1 MLLTAQRHPFAN
13 VITGLGIATVV
24 LSAAALTPAG
34 AKAQP
39 KQRQS
44 LMALLE
50 PEPLEAEPEP
60 ASKLLLMRTDRR
72 IASTGDP
79 IWELLL
85 EIPGEPQRRF
95 EAVSGR
101 ANRQTADRDRMGSR
115 APLPSGTYSV
125 GVVEPLAE
133 GAYPELG
140 PVWISIEPNFITGR
154 RVLGIHQDPSAGI
167 NNTQSGTL
175 GCIGLVRKADM
186 LELARLID
194 SNGTT
199 QLDVID

>member
-1 MLLTAQRHPFAN
+1 MLLTAQRLPFTN
-13 VITGLGIATVV
+13 VISGLSLATLVF
-24 LSAAALTPAG
+24 SAAALPP
-34 AKAQP
+34 AKAEARPQ
-39 KQRQS
+39 QRQS

-50 PEPLEAEPEP
+50 PQPIEAKEEL
-60 ASKLLLMRTDRR
+60 ASKLLLKRTDRR

-79 IWELLL
+79 IWELML

-95 EAVSGR
+95 DAVSGR
-101 ANRQTADRDRMGSR
+101 ANRQNADRDRMGSR
-115 APLPSGTYSV
+115 APLPIGSYSV
-125 GVVEPLAE
+125 GVVEPLAA

>member
-1 MLLTAQRHPFAN
+1 MLLTAQRLPFTN
-13 VITGLGIATVV
+13 VISGLSLATLVF
-24 LSAAALTPAG
+24 SGAALPP
-34 AKAQP
+34 AKAEARPQ
-39 KQRQS
+39 QRQS

-50 PEPLEAEPEP
+50 PQPIEAKQEL
-60 ASKLLLMRTDRR
+60 ASKLLLKRTDRR

-79 IWELLL
+79 IWELML

-95 EAVSGR
+95 DAVSGR
-101 ANRQTADRDRMGSR
+101 ANRQNADRDRMGSR
-115 APLPSGTYSV
+115 APLPIGSYSV
-125 GVVEPLAE
+125 GVVEPLAA

>member
-1 MLLTAQRHPFAN
+1 MLFTAQRQPFTN
-13 VITGLGIATVV
+13 VINGLGMAMLV
-24 LSAAALTPAG
+24 LSATVLTPAR
-34 AKAQP
+34 AEAEP
-39 KQRQS
+39 KQRQP

-50 PEPLEAEPEP
+50 PQPIEAEPEP

-85 EIPGEPQRRF
+85 EIPGEPHRRF

-101 ANRQTADRDRMGSR
+101 ANRQNADRDRMGSR

-167 NNTQSGTL
+167 HNNQSGTL

-186 LELARLID
+186 LELARLIK

-199 QLDVID
+199 HLDVID